1 MLHITCSRHLQ
12 AVRCEQ
18 RHSLSCQTCA
28 APETAPLPPGTMRS
42 CGCRSIEEER
52 ADAKYTISVSIV
64 EIYNEMV
71 HDLLAD
77 QGKAD
82 PELQKGPTGFT
93 IPDLTQ
99 TGAQKTR
106 VHLSS
111 HSVVVVKACVVFKLP
126 ALAKF
131 GLQNLM

>member
-1 MLHITCSRHLQ
+1 M
-12 AVRCEQ
+12 
-18 RHSLSCQTCA
+18 
-28 APETAPLPPGTMRS
+28 PPCNMRS
-42 CGCRSIEEER
+42 HGCRSIEEER
-52 ADAKYTISVSIV
+52 SDAKYTISVSIV

-99 TGAQKTR
+99 TGVQKTR
-106 VHLSS
+106 VHLSNMQLRFRQ
-111 HSVVVVKACVVFKLP
+111 HVGRLHWLVLGYCCLHCQRPTFKVGSNELI
-126 ALAKF
+126 F
-131 GLQNLM
+131 WTSGRVYRD